1 MRVKPEHEQTFLDI
15 NRNLAQDLLD
25 RLRQNG
31 LRQLLAVKTG
41 DLSYCLLGEW
51 ETFDS
56 IVASRLDMIG
66 QLDQM
71 RHMLEDLG
79 GDLGVTDPVSGEVV
93 LQLDVAAPPARRA
106 TRSGAGKARSTKTR
120 TQSRKA
126 ATKPRSQP
134 RKTATKPRKTASR
147 EVKRP
152 GRTAAKPASG
162 KRPAASKRQG
172 RTGRR

>member
-1 MRVKPEHEQTFLDI
+1 MSAFNIVRMRVKPEHEQAFLDI
-15 NRNLAQDLLD
+15 NRNIAQDLLD

-51 ETFDS
+51 ESFDS
-56 IVASRLDMIG
+56 IVASRSDMID

-93 LQLDVAAPPARRA
+93 LQLVVAAPRARRA
-106 TRSGAGKARSTKTR
+106 SRSSTGKARSTKTTR
-120 TQSRKA
+120 SQSRK
-126 ATKPRSQP
+126 T
-134 RKTATKPRKTASR
+134 TTKPRKTASR
-147 EVKRP
+147 AMKRP
-152 GRTAAKPASG
+152 VRTAAKPARG

-172 RTGRR
+172 KTGRR